1 MLTKFSVKRPY
12 VIAVMVLIIVV
23 LGVVSVLNTD
33 VDFLPNM
40 DLPYV
45 VVATV
50 YAGQPAEIVESDVTA
65 VLEQALGNMSA
76 VQSVTSMSYDN
87 VSVISLQLSSGSDV
101 DAVADEIQ
109 GRLSSAGLPD
119 SPYLQESMVIKANP
133 NMLPSMSISVSRKG
147 ESVPDNMEY
156 FNALADRIRAVDGV
170 QDVTVQGLI
179 DNYIMVSLNDE
190 KTADVLH
197 TQVKEGITG
206 DSALSKFY
214 SSLAK
219 HLSGALNELEQYTLS
234 DLSELSIYLQNL
246 AAFYDELNDFLATDS
261 GIAAMTDPSDV
272 IKATTAKIDEL
283 LALGTYSAANTIIKS
298 IYPETADYAAV
309 HINRLMLSSSA
320 TGDTYGKQVATAA
333 KAANS
338 AVALIADAMV
348 NISPDVFEDIF
359 DYIASDSA
367 SAAAQTPEA
376 IKTLTETRLASFGTD
391 LAEGHPYRNAAEYVR
406 AHTAEFAQAVVD
418 YCANLSSVTPAT
430 ADSVR
435 EGAAT
440 AYANAGKS
448 ALEEQL
454 CAALGYNSLDELFTA
469 LTGENTAEI
478 YKKLTQTLSGV
489 IDSDLIGTLIQ
500 AQNISLPAGS
510 YTENGIT
517 YIVNVDGSIST
528 LQDLIFMPATGINLL
543 SLVTSSWG
551 DAEGILSFLLSLL
564 PPNDNESALEKPIV
578 QEFLLAL
585 INGDVSSFNNGGK
598 WDELGEALNIEDTTL
613 LQQWAVN
620 VYIDKGGEFVALL
633 EDAGFISPDTSDNE
647 GNYLF
652 NADAAEEFAKEARE
666 FTISLSLSDIADIT
680 VIDTSAMVYSKLDG
694 VNSITLSI
702 TKQAGYSGATLS
714 DDLNKLLSDLTQE
727 DGFADL
733 QYSVLYDDGEYTNQL
748 ISTVIQNLLWG
759 ALLAVVVLFIFLKDL
774 RPTLLT
780 TLSMV
785 ISVVATF
792 VIMYF
797 AGITLNLMSMAG
809 LAMGIGM
816 LVDNS
821 VVVIE
826 NIYRLRSRGAPVKEA
841 VITGTTQMSG
851 AILASTITSLIVWLP
866 IVFTQG
872 LTKTV
877 VKDMAVTLC
886 LALAVSLVVA
896 ITLVPSL
903 AQYTVKNY
911 RPKPEKV
918 MGKVKK
924 AYARGLSFTLK
935 HKWISLAVVVVMLGL
950 AVTSFFFMDSR
961 FFPETDT
968 GSLTVTISL
977 DAGAINEGK
986 DGRGETLDY
995 DDVRDSVTGQVTE
1008 YLMAMDETEHVNMTI
1023 SSNVNIA
1030 GYNIQSEGMNIG
1042 ADTITAT
1049 VKLTDGKRD
1058 SAKKLCDRLVDE
1070 LSDSANID
1078 YAQYIKV
1085 ECSTGTVIDTAVA
1098 SDNLTV
1104 NVYGDDLD
1112 ELKAAA
1118 GQLSSSI
1125 AQLDGVSYT
1134 SDNVSGSGISYTLKI
1149 DRKKAMELG
1158 LTVGEIYLQ
1167 ISEYLTDVTLSPAAT
1182 LAVSAGGKE
1191 GTYDVLVY
1199 DYYYSLLTWHKGFAS
1214 SAPDV
1219 PVEIYYKDSYLK
1231 ENNSESYSVLRKY
1244 YLIGEDGAVTSL
1256 TPDKD
1261 GNGANVTD
1269 ENGYLSL
1276 NGGAYKA
1283 DTSEEYFS
1291 DDSARADILDMDI
1304 TYTLNGHIGGTQTGS
1319 VKLSELLTPD
1329 SFNDDGSLKTEEG
1342 MVSIDRRDGRRYS
1355 AVTVCLQSGASSS
1368 AVADDIQALIAAY
1381 NSSHPDSAIEI
1392 EFVAQTAEVEEIY
1405 TTLYIVLG
1413 IAIVLVYLVMAAQFG
1428 SLKTPFIIMFTIP
1441 LAFTGSLLALFI
1453 TGVGISVVAVLGLI
1467 MLMGVVVNNGI
1478 IFVELADK
1486 LVKEGVEKRTA
1497 LITAGATRLRPILI
1511 TTLTTIVGLIITACD
1526 SSATG
1531 RMLQP
1536 MAITSIGGL
1545 LYATVV
1551 TLFFIPVIYD
1561 LFKRKKKGAPSP
1573 EPAPAD
1579 FDPDKLL
1586 AEIEG
1591 KSDNVTIEEL
1601 PAPEEGK
1608 FAKLF
1613 RRMRKKAPENA
1624 ESAESAEFAENA
1636 ETDGNAENAETDGS
1650 AADGESAENA
1660 ETDGAESVQI
1670 SEMPDGTDGE
1680 VHGGG
1685 APKSAENNEGAE
1697 LAETAETG
1705 GEAGGSADGES
1716 SAKKKKRGS
1725 V

>member
-214 SSLAK
+214 YSLAE

-234 DLSELSIYLQNL
+234 DLSELSISLQNL

-261 GIAAMTDPSDV
+261 GIAAMTDRSDV
-272 IKATTAKIDEL
+272 VTAATAKIDEL
-283 LALGTYSAANTIIKS
+283 LALDTYSAANTIIKS

-320 TGDTYGKQVATAA
+320 TGNTYGEQVANAA

-348 NISPDVFEDIF
+348 NISPDVFAPVFKDINENMQGAANTTDIKNSIT
-359 DYIASDSA
+359 DYLRDNELYAEPHPYHSIAVYAQTHAEEFADSIINYCTAQSDDTLSDVDKVLKG
-367 SAAAQTPEA
+367 AAA
-376 IKTLTETRLASFGTD
+376 
-391 LAEGHPYRNAAEYVR
+391 
-406 AHTAEFAQAVVD
+406 
-418 YCANLSSVTPAT
+418 
-430 ADSVR
+430 
-435 EGAAT
+435 

-469 LTGENTAEI
+469 LTGDDTAEI

-935 HKWISLAVVVVMLGL
+935 HKCISLVVVVVMLGL

-977 DAGAINEGK
+977 DAGAINGGK

-1008 YLMAMDETEHVNMTI
+1008 YLMAMEETEHVNMTI

-1134 SDNVSGSGISYTLKI
+1134 SDNVSGSGISYTLEI
-1149 DRKKAMELG
+1149 DREKAMELG

-1182 LAVSAGGKE
+1182 LTVSTGGNE

-1231 ENNSESYSVLRKY
+1231 ENNSGSYSVLRKY

-1261 GNGANVTD
+1261 GSGANVTD

-1319 VKLSELLTPD
+1319 VKLSELLTAD

-1561 LFKRKKKGAPSP
+1561 LFKRKKKGEPSP

-1613 RRMRKKAPENA
+1613 RRLRKKAPENA
-1624 ESAESAEFAENA
+1624 ETDESA
-1636 ETDGNAENAETDGS
+1636 ETDGNADSVETDGI

-1670 SEMPDGTDGE
+1670 SEMPEGKDGE
-1680 VHGGG
+1680 
-1685 APKSAENNEGAE
+1685 SQ
-1697 LAETAETG
+1697 
-1705 GEAGGSADGES
+1705 DGES
-1716 SAKKKKRGS
+1716 SAKKKKRGRKR
-1725 V
+1725 

>member
-214 SSLAK
+214 YSLAE

-234 DLSELSIYLQNL
+234 DLSELSISLQNL
-246 AAFYDELNDFLATDS
+246 AAFYDELNGFLATDS
-261 GIAAMTDPSDV
+261 GIAAMTDRSDV
-272 IKATTAKIDEL
+272 VTAATAKIDEL
-283 LALGTYSAANTIIKS
+283 LALDTYSAANTIIKS

-320 TGDTYGKQVATAA
+320 TGNTYGEQVANAA

-359 DYIASDSA
+359 DYIANDSA
-367 SAAAQTPEA
+367 PAAAQTPEA

-435 EGAAT
+435 EGAAA

-564 PPNDNESALEKPIV
+564 PSEDNESALEKPIV

-935 HKWISLAVVVVMLGL
+935 HKWISLVVVVVMLGL

-977 DAGAINEGK
+977 DAGAINGGK

-1085 ECSTGTVIDTAVA
+1085 KCSTGTVIDTAVA

-1134 SDNVSGSGISYTLKI
+1134 SDNVSGSGISYTLEI
-1149 DRKKAMELG
+1149 DREKAMELG

-1182 LAVSAGGKE
+1182 LTVSTGGNE

-1231 ENNSESYSVLRKY
+1231 ENNSGSYSVLREY

-1261 GNGANVTD
+1261 GSGANVTD

-1276 NGGAYKA
+1276 RAENGGAYKA

-1608 FAKLF
+1608 LAKLF
-1613 RRMRKKAPENA
+1613 RRMRKKAPGNA
-1624 ESAESAEFAENA
+1624 ESAENAEFAENA
-1636 ETDGNAENAETDGS
+1636 ETDENADSMETDES
-1650 AADGESAENA
+1650 AADGERTENA

-1680 VHGGG
+1680 AQGG
-1685 APKSAENNEGAE
+1685 
-1697 LAETAETG
+1697 
-1705 GEAGGSADGES
+1705 DD
-1716 SAKKKKRGS
+1716 KKE
-1725 V
+1725 

>member
-179 DNYIMVSLNDE
+179 NNYIMVSLNDE

-214 SSLAK
+214 SSLAE

-272 IKATTAKIDEL
+272 IKATTSKIDEL

-320 TGDTYGKQVATAA
+320 TGDTYGKQVANAA
-333 KAANS
+333 AAANS

-359 DYIASDSA
+359 DYIANDSA
-367 SAAAQTPEA
+367 PMAAQTPEA

-418 YCANLSSVTPAT
+418 YCANLSSLTPAT

-440 AYANAGKS
+440 ALANADKS

-469 LTGENTAEI
+469 LTGDDTAEI

-935 HKWISLAVVVVMLGL
+935 HKWISLVVVVVMLGL

-1134 SDNVSGSGISYTLKI
+1134 SDNVSGSGISYTLEI
-1149 DRKKAMELG
+1149 DREKAMELG
-1158 LTVGEIYLQ
+1158 LTAGEIYLQ

-1182 LAVSAGGKE
+1182 LTVSEGGNE

-1231 ENNSESYSVLRKY
+1231 EGTSYSVLRKY

-1261 GNGANVTD
+1261 GSGANVTD
-1269 ENGYLSL
+1269 ENGFLSL

-1319 VKLSELLTPD
+1319 VKLSELLTPA

-1613 RRMRKKAPENA
+1613 RRMRKKAPGNA
-1624 ESAESAEFAENA
+1624 ESAESAEFAESA
-1636 ETDGNAENAETDGS
+1636 ETDENADSMETDES
-1650 AADGESAENA
+1650 AADGEHTENA

-1685 APKSAENNEGAE
+1685 APESAENNEGAE
-1697 LAETAETG
+1697 LAVTAETD
-1705 GEAGGSADGES
+1705 GEAGVSADGEN
-1716 SAKKKKRGS
+1716 SAKKKKRGRKR
-1725 V
+1725 

>member
-261 GIAAMTDPSDV
+261 GIAAMTGRSEV
-272 IKATTAKIDEL
+272 ITAATDKIDEL

-320 TGDTYGKQVATAA
+320 TGDTYGKQVANAA
-333 KAANS
+333 AAANS

-348 NISPDVFEDIF
+348 NISPDVFAPVFKNINENMQGAANTTDIKNSIT
-359 DYIASDSA
+359 DYLRDNELYAEPHPYHSIAVYAQTHAEEFADSIINYCTAQSDDTLSDVDKVLKG
-367 SAAAQTPEA
+367 AAAA
-376 IKTLTETRLASFGTD
+376 LKNASM
-391 LAEGHPYRNAAEYVR
+391 
-406 AHTAEFAQAVVD
+406 
-418 YCANLSSVTPAT
+418 
-430 ADSVR
+430 
-435 EGAAT
+435 
-440 AYANAGKS
+440 S

-1134 SDNVSGSGISYTLKI
+1134 SDNVSGSGISYTLEI

-1182 LAVSAGGKE
+1182 LAVSAGGNE

-1231 ENNSESYSVLRKY
+1231 EGTSYSVLRKY

-1319 VKLSELLTPD
+1319 VKLSDLLTPD

-1561 LFKRKKKGAPSP
+1561 LFKRKKKGEPSP
-1573 EPAPAD
+1573 EPVPAD

-1624 ESAESAEFAENA
+1624 ENAEFAENA
-1636 ETDGNAENAETDGS
+1636 ETDGNADNVETDGS
-1650 AADGESAENA
+1650 ATGGESAENA

-1670 SEMPDGTDGE
+1670 SEMSDGKDGK
-1680 VHGGG
+1680 
-1685 APKSAENNEGAE
+1685 AQ
-1697 LAETAETG
+1697 
-1705 GEAGGSADGES
+1705 DGDD
-1716 SAKKKKRGS
+1716 KKE
-1725 V
+1725 

>member
-109 GRLSSAGLPD
+109 GRLSTAGLPD

-261 GIAAMTDPSDV
+261 GIAAMTGRSEV
-272 IKATTAKIDEL
+272 ITATTAKIDEL

-320 TGDTYGKQVATAA
+320 TGDTYGEQVANAA

-367 SAAAQTPEA
+367 PTAAQTPEA
-376 IKTLTETRLASFGTD
+376 IRNLVATRLASFGTD

-406 AHTAEFAQAVVD
+406 AHTAEFAQAIVD

-435 EGAAT
+435 EGAAA

-469 LTGENTAEI
+469 LTDKNTAEI

-1134 SDNVSGSGISYTLKI
+1134 SDNVSGSGISYTLEI

-1167 ISEYLTDVTLSPAAT
+1167 ISEYLTDVTLSPAAMLT
-1182 LAVSAGGKE
+1182 VTDNGNE
-1191 GTYDVLVY
+1191 GTYDVLIY

-1231 ENNSESYSVLRKY
+1231 EGTSYSVLRKY

-1269 ENGYLSL
+1269 ENGFLSL

-1561 LFKRKKKGAPSP
+1561 LFKRKKKGEPSP

-1624 ESAESAEFAENA
+1624 EMENAEFAENA
-1636 ETDGNAENAETDGS
+1636 ETDGNADNVETDGS
-1650 AADGESAENA
+1650 AADGERTENA

-1670 SEMPDGTDGE
+1670 SEMSDGKDGE
-1680 VHGGG
+1680 AQGGG
-1685 APKSAENNEGAE
+1685 APESAENNEGAE
-1697 LAETAETG
+1697 LAVTAETD

-1716 SAKKKKRGS
+1716 SSKKKKRGRKR
-1725 V
+1725 

>member
-234 DLSELSIYLQNL
+234 DLSELSISLQNL

-261 GIAAMTDPSDV
+261 GIAAMTDRSDV
-272 IKATTAKIDEL
+272 ITAATAKIDEL

-320 TGDTYGKQVATAA
+320 TGDTYGEQVANAA

-359 DYIASDSA
+359 DYIANDSA
-367 SAAAQTPEA
+367 PMAAQTPEA

-435 EGAAT
+435 EGAA
-440 AYANAGKS
+440 AALKNASMS

-454 CAALGYNSLDELFTA
+454 CATLGYGSLDELFTA
-469 LTGENTAEI
+469 LTGKNTAEI

-510 YTENGIT
+510 YTANGIT

-935 HKWISLAVVVVMLGL
+935 HKWISLVVVVVMLGL

-1112 ELKAAA
+1112 ALKAAA

-1134 SDNVSGSGISYTLKI
+1134 SDNVSGSGISYTLEI
-1149 DRKKAMELG
+1149 DREKAMELG

-1182 LAVSAGGKE
+1182 LTVSAGGKE
-1191 GTYDVLVY
+1191 GTYDVLIY

-1231 ENNSESYSVLRKY
+1231 EGTSYSVLRKY

-1269 ENGYLSL
+1269 ENGFLSL

-1319 VKLSELLTPD
+1319 VKLSDLLTPD

-1561 LFKRKKKGAPSP
+1561 LFKRKKKGEPSP

-1624 ESAESAEFAENA
+1624 ENAEFAENA
-1636 ETDGNAENAETDGS
+1636 ETDGNADNVETDGS

-1670 SEMPDGTDGE
+1670 SEIPDGKDGE
-1680 VHGGG
+1680 AQGG
-1685 APKSAENNEGAE
+1685 
-1697 LAETAETG
+1697 
-1705 GEAGGSADGES
+1705 DD
-1716 SAKKKKRGS
+1716 KKE
-1725 V
+1725 

>member
-109 GRLSSAGLPD
+109 GRLSSAGLPN

-214 SSLAK
+214 SSLAE

-261 GIAAMTDPSDV
+261 GIAATTVRSDV
-272 IKATTAKIDEL
+272 ITATTAKIDEL

-298 IYPETADYAAV
+298 LYPETADYAAV

-320 TGDTYGKQVATAA
+320 TGDTYGEQVANAA

-391 LAEGHPYRNAAEYVR
+391 LAEGHPYRNAAEYAR
-406 AHTAEFAQAVVD
+406 AHTAEFAQAIVD
-418 YCANLSSVTPAT
+418 YCANLSSVTPVT

-564 PPNDNESALEKPIV
+564 PSGDNESALEKPIV

-633 EDAGFISPDTSDNE
+633 EDAGFISPDTSDNK

-652 NADAAEEFAKEARE
+652 NAEAAEEFAKEARE

-924 AYARGLSFTLK
+924 AYTRGLSFTLK
-935 HKWISLAVVVVMLGL
+935 HKWISLVVVVVMLGL

-977 DAGAINEGK
+977 DAGAINGGK

-1134 SDNVSGSGISYTLKI
+1134 SDNVSGSGISYTLEI

-1182 LAVSAGGKE
+1182 LTVSEGGNE

-1231 ENNSESYSVLRKY
+1231 EGTSYSVLRKY

-1261 GNGANVTD
+1261 GSGANVTD
-1269 ENGYLSL
+1269 ENGFLSL

-1319 VKLSELLTPD
+1319 VKLSELLTPA

-1381 NSSHPDSAIEI
+1381 NSSHSDSAIEI
-1392 EFVAQTAEVEEIY
+1392 EFVEQTAEVEEIY

-1613 RRMRKKAPENA
+1613 RRMRKKAPEKA
-1624 ESAESAEFAENA
+1624 ESAESAENAEFAENA
-1636 ETDGNAENAETDGS
+1636 ETDGNADNVETDGS
-1650 AADGESAENA
+1650 AADGERTENA

-1670 SEMPDGTDGE
+1670 SEMSDGKDGE
-1680 VHGGG
+1680 
-1685 APKSAENNEGAE
+1685 AQ
-1697 LAETAETG
+1697 
-1705 GEAGGSADGES
+1705 DGDD
-1716 SAKKKKRGS
+1716 KKE
-1725 V
+1725 

>member
-12 VIAVMVLIIVV
+12 VIAVMVLIVVV

-320 TGDTYGKQVATAA
+320 TGNTYGKQVANAA

-367 SAAAQTPEA
+367 PMAAQTPEA

-406 AHTAEFAQAVVD
+406 AHTAEFAQAIVD
-418 YCANLSSVTPAT
+418 YCANLTSVTPAT

-435 EGAAT
+435 EGAAA

-469 LTGENTAEI
+469 LTGDDTAEI

-935 HKWISLAVVVVMLGL
+935 HKWISLVVVVVMLGL

-977 DAGAINEGK
+977 DAGAINGGK

-1134 SDNVSGSGISYTLKI
+1134 SDNVSGSGSSYTLEI

-1182 LAVSAGGKE
+1182 LTVSTGGNE

-1231 ENNSESYSVLRKY
+1231 EGTSYSVLREY

-1261 GNGANVTD
+1261 GSGANVTD

-1319 VKLSELLTPD
+1319 VKLSELLTPA

-1601 PAPEEGK
+1601 PTPEEGK
-1608 FAKLF
+1608 FVKLF
-1613 RRMRKKAPENA
+1613 RRMRKKTPENE

-1636 ETDGNAENAETDGS
+1636 ETDENADSMETDES
-1650 AADGESAENA
+1650 AADGEHTEN
-1660 ETDGAESVQI
+1660 AESVQI
-1670 SEMPDGTDGE
+1670 SEMSDGKDGE
-1680 VHGGG
+1680 AQGG
-1685 APKSAENNEGAE
+1685 
-1697 LAETAETG
+1697 
-1705 GEAGGSADGES
+1705 DD
-1716 SAKKKKRGS
+1716 KKE
-1725 V
+1725 

>member
-197 TQVKEGITG
+197 TQVREGITG

-214 SSLAK
+214 SSLAE

-234 DLSELSIYLQNL
+234 DLSELSISLQNL
-246 AAFYDELNDFLATDS
+246 AAFYDELNGFLATDS
-261 GIAAMTDPSDV
+261 GIAAMTDRSDV
-272 IKATTAKIDEL
+272 ITAATAKIDEL
-283 LALGTYSAANTIIKS
+283 LALDTYSAANTIIKS
-298 IYPETADYAAV
+298 LYPETADYAAV

-320 TGDTYGKQVATAA
+320 TGDTYGKQVANAA

-359 DYIASDSA
+359 DYIATDSTV
-367 SAAAQTPEA
+367 AAAQTPEA

-435 EGAAT
+435 EGAAA

-469 LTGENTAEI
+469 LTGDDTAEI

-564 PPNDNESALEKPIV
+564 PSGDNESALEKPIV

-935 HKWISLAVVVVMLGL
+935 HKWISLVVVVVMLGL

-1008 YLMAMDETEHVNMTI
+1008 YLMAMEETEHVNMTI

-1134 SDNVSGSGISYTLKI
+1134 SDNVSGSGISYTLEI
-1149 DRKKAMELG
+1149 DREKAMELG

-1182 LAVSAGGKE
+1182 LTVSENGNE

-1231 ENNSESYSVLRKY
+1231 ENNSGSYSVLREY

-1319 VKLSELLTPD
+1319 VKLSELLTPG

-1561 LFKRKKKGAPSP
+1561 LFKRKKKGEPSP

-1608 FAKLF
+1608 LAKLF
-1613 RRMRKKAPENA
+1613 RRMRKKTPEN
-1624 ESAESAEFAENA
+1624 AESAEFAENA
-1636 ETDGNAENAETDGS
+1636 ETDGNADSVETDGI

-1670 SEMPDGTDGE
+1670 SEMSDGKDGE
-1680 VHGGG
+1680 SQGGG
-1685 APKSAENNEGAE
+1685 APESAENNEGAE
-1697 LAETAETG
+1697 LAETAETD

-1716 SAKKKKRGS
+1716 SAKKKKRGRKR
-1725 V
+1725 

>member
-214 SSLAK
+214 SSLAE

-234 DLSELSIYLQNL
+234 DLSELSISLQNL
-246 AAFYDELNDFLATDS
+246 AAFYDELNGWLAGNTSIDDLES
-261 GIAAMTDPSDV
+261 FITLYESELTKIDVSDTGRERKAAV
-272 IKATTAKIDEL
+272 NATTAAVDKL
-283 LALGTYSAANTIIKS
+283 LANNTYSDANTIIKS

-320 TGDTYGKQVATAA
+320 TGDTYGEQVANAA

-348 NISPDVFEDIF
+348 NISPDVFAPVFKDINENMQGAANTT
-359 DYIASDSA
+359 DIKNSIAKYLRDNKLYAEPHPYHSIA
-367 SAAAQTPEA
+367 VYAQTH
-376 IKTLTETRLASFGTD
+376 
-391 LAEGHPYRNAAEYVR
+391 AE
-406 AHTAEFAQAVVD
+406 EFADSIINYCTAQSDDTLSDVD
-418 YCANLSSVTPAT
+418 KVLK
-430 ADSVR
+430 
-435 EGAAT
+435 GAAT
-440 AYANAGKS
+440 ALANADKS

-598 WDELGEALNIEDTTL
+598 WEELGEALNIEDTTL

-986 DGRGETLDY
+986 DVRGETLDY

-1008 YLMAMDETEHVNMTI
+1008 YLMAMEETEHVNMTI

-1134 SDNVSGSGISYTLKI
+1134 SDNVSGSGISYTLEI

-1182 LAVSAGGKE
+1182 LTVSDNGNE

-1231 ENNSESYSVLRKY
+1231 EGTSYSVLRKY

-1269 ENGYLSL
+1269 ENGFLSL

-1319 VKLSELLTPD
+1319 VKLSKLLTAD

-1561 LFKRKKKGAPSP
+1561 LFKRKKKGEPSP

-1624 ESAESAEFAENA
+1624 ETENAEFAENA
-1636 ETDGNAENAETDGS
+1636 ETDGNAENAETDES
-1650 AADGESAENA
+1650 AADGEH
-1660 ETDGAESVQI
+1660 TDNAESVQI
-1670 SEMPDGTDGE
+1670 SEMSDGKDGE
-1680 VHGGG
+1680 AQGG
-1685 APKSAENNEGAE
+1685 
-1697 LAETAETG
+1697 
-1705 GEAGGSADGES
+1705 DD
-1716 SAKKKKRGS
+1716 KKE
-1725 V
+1725 

>member
-206 DSALSKFY
+206 DSALSNFY

-234 DLSELSIYLQNL
+234 DLSELSISLQNL

-261 GIAAMTDPSDV
+261 SIAAMDRSKV
-272 IKATTAKIDEL
+272 ITAATAKIDEL
-283 LALGTYSAANTIIKS
+283 LALDTYSAANTIIKS

-320 TGDTYGKQVATAA
+320 TGDTYGEQVANAA

-359 DYIASDSA
+359 DYIANDSA
-367 SAAAQTPEA
+367 PMAAQTPEA
-376 IKTLTETRLASFGTD
+376 IRNLVATRLASFGTD

-406 AHTAEFAQAVVD
+406 AHTAEFAQAIVD

-435 EGAAT
+435 EGAAS

-598 WDELGEALNIEDTTL
+598 WGELGEALNIEDTTL

-935 HKWISLAVVVVMLGL
+935 HKWISLVVVVVMLGL

-977 DAGAINEGK
+977 DAGAINGGK

-1134 SDNVSGSGISYTLKI
+1134 SDNVSGSGISYTLEI
-1149 DRKKAMELG
+1149 DREKAMELG

-1182 LAVSAGGKE
+1182 LTVSAGGNE

-1231 ENNSESYSVLRKY
+1231 EGTSYSVLRKY
-1244 YLIGEDGAVTSL
+1244 YLIWEDGAVTSL
-1256 TPDKD
+1256 TPDND

-1613 RRMRKKAPENA
+1613 RRMRKKAPGN
-1624 ESAESAEFAENA
+1624 AESAEFAESA
-1636 ETDGNAENAETDGS
+1636 ETDENADSMETDES
-1650 AADGESAENA
+1650 AAGGESAENA
-1660 ETDGAESVQI
+1660 EADGAESVKI
-1670 SEMPDGTDGE
+1670 SEMSDGKDGE
-1680 VHGGG
+1680 AQGGG
-1685 APKSAENNEGAE
+1685 
-1697 LAETAETG
+1697 
-1705 GEAGGSADGES
+1705 D
-1716 SAKKKKRGS
+1716 KKE
-1725 V
+1725 

>member
-272 IKATTAKIDEL
+272 ITATTAKIDEL

-320 TGDTYGKQVATAA
+320 TGDTYGEQVAAA
-333 KAANS
+333 AAAANS

-348 NISPDVFEDIF
+348 NISPDVFAPVFKNINENMQGAANTTDIKNSIT
-359 DYIASDSA
+359 DYLRDNELYAEPHPYHSIAVYAQTHAEEFADSIINYC
-367 SAAAQTPEA
+367 AAQSDD
-376 IKTLTETRLASFGTD
+376 TLSD
-391 LAEGHPYRNAAEYVR
+391 
-406 AHTAEFAQAVVD
+406 VD
-418 YCANLSSVTPAT
+418 KVLN
-430 ADSVR
+430 
-435 EGAAT
+435 GAAT
-440 AYANAGKS
+440 ALANADKS

-454 CAALGYNSLDELFTA
+454 CAALGYESLDELFTA
-469 LTGENTAEI
+469 LKDENNTAEI
-478 YKKLTQTLSGV
+478 YKKLTQTLSSV

-935 HKWISLAVVVVMLGL
+935 HKWISLVVVVVMLGL

-977 DAGAINEGK
+977 DAGAINGGK

-1008 YLMAMDETEHVNMTI
+1008 YLMAMEETEHVNMTI

-1134 SDNVSGSGISYTLKI
+1134 SDNVSGSGISYTLEI
-1149 DRKKAMELG
+1149 DREKAMELG

-1182 LAVSAGGKE
+1182 LTVSAGGNE
-1191 GTYDVLVY
+1191 GAYDVLVY

-1231 ENNSESYSVLRKY
+1231 EGTSYSVLRKY

-1269 ENGYLSL
+1269 ENGFLSL

-1319 VKLSELLTPD
+1319 VKLSELLTAD

-1561 LFKRKKKGAPSP
+1561 LFKRKKKGEPSP

-1624 ESAESAEFAENA
+1624 EMENAEFAENA
-1636 ETDGNAENAETDGS
+1636 EADGRADNVETDES
-1650 AADGESAENA
+1650 AADGESAEIA
-1660 ETDGAESVQI
+1660 EADGAESVQI
-1670 SEMPDGTDGE
+1670 SEIPDG
-1680 VHGGG
+1680 
-1685 APKSAENNEGAE
+1685 K
-1697 LAETAETG
+1697 
-1705 GEAGGSADGES
+1705 DGES
-1716 SAKKKKRGS
+1716 QGGDDKKE
-1725 V
+1725 

>member
-234 DLSELSIYLQNL
+234 DLSELSISLQNL

-261 GIAAMTDPSDV
+261 GIAAMTVRSEV
-272 IKATTAKIDEL
+272 ITAATAKIDEL

-320 TGDTYGKQVATAA
+320 TGDTYGKQVANAA
-333 KAANS
+333 AAANS

-359 DYIASDSA
+359 DYIANDSA
-367 SAAAQTPEA
+367 PTAAQTPEA

-406 AHTAEFAQAVVD
+406 GHTAEFAQAVVD

-435 EGAAT
+435 EGAA
-440 AYANAGKS
+440 AALKNASMS

-454 CAALGYNSLDELFTA
+454 CATLGYGSLDELFTA
-469 LTGENTAEI
+469 LTGKNTAEI

-935 HKWISLAVVVVMLGL
+935 HKWISLVVVVVMLGL

-977 DAGAINEGK
+977 DAGAINGGK

-1008 YLMAMDETEHVNMTI
+1008 YLMAMEETEHVNMTI

-1134 SDNVSGSGISYTLKI
+1134 SDNVSGSGISYTLEI
-1149 DRKKAMELG
+1149 DREKAMELG

-1182 LAVSAGGKE
+1182 LTVSEGGNE

-1231 ENNSESYSVLRKY
+1231 EGTSYSVLRKY

-1261 GNGANVTD
+1261 GSGANVTD

-1319 VKLSELLTPD
+1319 VKLSELLTPA

-1613 RRMRKKAPENA
+1613 RRMRKKAPEKA
-1624 ESAESAEFAENA
+1624 ESAESAENAEFAENA
-1636 ETDGNAENAETDGS
+1636 ETDGNADNVETDGS
-1650 AADGESAENA
+1650 AADGERTENA

-1670 SEMPDGTDGE
+1670 SEMSDGKDGE
-1680 VHGGG
+1680 
-1685 APKSAENNEGAE
+1685 AQ
-1697 LAETAETG
+1697 
-1705 GEAGGSADGES
+1705 DGDD
-1716 SAKKKKRGS
+1716 KKE
-1725 V
+1725 

>member
-50 YAGQPAEIVESDVTA
+50 YAGQPAEIVEKDVTA
-65 VLEQALGNMSA
+65 PLEQALGNMSA
-76 VQSVTSMSYDN
+76 VRTVTSMSYDN
-87 VSVISLQLSSGSDV
+87 VSVISLQLNSDSDV

-109 GRLSSAGLPD
+109 GRTASAGLPD

-147 ESVPDNMEY
+147 ESVPDNMQY

-170 QDVTVQGLI
+170 QDVTVQGII
-179 DNYIMVSLNDE
+179 DNYLMISLNDE

-197 TQVKEGITG
+197 KQVKDKVISESAEY
-206 DSALSKFY
+206 SALSKFY
-214 SSLAK
+214 ASLSK
-219 HLSGALNELEQYTLS
+219 NLSGALKELEQYSLS
-234 DLSELSIYLQNL
+234 DISELSSLLQNV
-246 AAFYDELNDFLATDS
+246 AAFYDELNDWLATDGS
-261 GIAAMTDPSDV
+261 VAAKTNREDV
-272 IKATTAKIDEL
+272 VSAAAIKIDEL
-283 LALGTYSAANTIIKS
+283 LLLDEYSAANTIIKS
-298 IYPETADYAAV
+298 LYPETADYAAV
-309 HINRLMLSSSA
+309 HINRLLLSSSGTSSGA
-320 TGDTYGKQVATAA
+320 DGNYGQKVAAA
-333 KAANS
+333 AAAADG
-338 AVALIADAMV
+338 AVELIAEAMV
-348 NISPDVFEDIF
+348 NISPAVFEGAF
-359 DYIASDSA
+359 EYLSEQSGADSV
-367 SAAAQTPEA
+367 QTIESNAEA
-376 IKTLTETRLASFGTD
+376 YLRTSFGKGADGEELWT
-391 LAEGHPYRNAAEYVR
+391 EKHPYAKIAEYVR
-406 AHTAEFAQAVVD
+406 AHTAEFA
-418 YCANLSSVTPAT
+418 
-430 ADSVR
+430 
-435 EGAAT
+435 
-440 AYANAGKS
+440 S
-448 ALEEQL
+448 ALTQYAGGLGRTAAFEQITVQNVADGAKIAL
-454 CAALGYNSLDELFTA
+454 ENISASSLEKSICSALGYDDFEKLFGA
-469 LTGENTAEI
+469 LSGKDTAEV
-478 YKKLTQTLSGV
+478 YKKLTAALSSV
-489 IDSDLIGTLIQ
+489 IDSDLIATLLQ

-528 LQDLIFMPATGINLL
+528 MDDLIFMPATGINLL
-543 SLVTSSWG
+543 SLLTSSWG
-551 DAEGILSFLLSLL
+551 ESDGVLSFIASLL
-564 PPNDNESALEKPIV
+564 PSADGGESAIEKPVV

-585 INGDVSSFNNGGK
+585 INGNISAFDK
-598 WDELGEALNIEDTTL
+598 WEELGAALDMEDTTL
-613 LQQWAVN
+613 LQQVAAN
-620 VYIDKGGEFVALL
+620 VYIDKNGAFVALL
-633 EDAGFISPDTSDNE
+633 KDAGFITYDSNTQEYAFDKQ
-647 GNYLF
+647 
-652 NADAAEEFAKEARE
+652 AAEEFSDQLSEV
-666 FTISLSLSDIADIT
+666 TISLSLTDIADIT
-680 VIDTSAMVYSKLDG
+680 VIDTSAIVYSKLDG
-694 VNSITLSI
+694 VNSITLSV

-714 DDLNKLLSDLTQE
+714 DDLNELLSSLTQE

-748 ISTVIQNLLWG
+748 ISTVIENLLWG

-797 AGITLNLMSMAG
+797 AGISLNLMSMAG

-866 IVFTQG
+866 IIFTQG

-877 VKDMAVTLC
+877 VKDMAITLC

-911 RPKPEKV
+911 RPKPDKA

-924 AYARGLSFTLK
+924 AYARALSFNLK
-935 HKWISLAVVVVMLGL
+935 HKWISLVAVVIMLGL
-950 AVTSFFFMDSR
+950 AVTSFFFMDTR

-977 DAGAINEGK
+977 DAGAINADK
-986 DGRGETLDY
+986 DAPEY
-995 DDVRDSVTGQVTE
+995 DGVRDSVTSQVTQ
-1008 YLMAMDETEHVNMTI
+1008 YLMDMQEVEHVNMTI

-1030 GYNIQSEGMNIG
+1030 GYDIQAEGMNVG
-1042 ADTITAT
+1042 ADTVSAT
-1049 VKLTDGKRD
+1049 VRLTDGKRD
-1058 SAKKLCDRLVDE
+1058 SAKKLCDRLVEE
-1070 LSDSANID
+1070 LSDPANID
-1078 YAQYIKV
+1078 YAEYIKV

-1104 NVYGDDLD
+1104 NVYGDSLD
-1112 ELKAAA
+1112 ELKQATAT
-1118 GQLSSSI
+1118 LSSSI

-1134 SDNVSGSGISYTLKI
+1134 SDNASGSGISYTLKI
-1149 DRKKAMELG
+1149 DRDKAMKYG
-1158 LTVGEIYLQ
+1158 LTAGEVYQQ
-1167 ISEYLTDVTLSPAAT
+1167 IAKYLTDVTLSPAAT
-1182 LAVSAGGKE
+1182 LTVTEDGAENA
-1191 GTYDVLVY
+1191 YDVLIY
-1199 DYYYSLLTWHKGFAS
+1199 DYYYALRTWHKGFAG
-1214 SAPDV
+1214 DK
-1219 PVEIYYKDSYLK
+1219 PVNIYYKDDYVK
-1231 ENNSESYSVLRKY
+1231 EGGSYSVLRKY
-1244 YLIGEDGAVTSL
+1244 YLIAEDGTVTEL
-1256 TPDKD
+1256 TADKD
-1261 GNGANVTD
+1261 ANGANVYD
-1269 ENGYLSL
+1269 ENGLLSL

-1283 DTSEEYFS
+1283 DTGEEYFS
-1291 DDSARADILDMDI
+1291 DDSARGDISDMEI
-1304 TYTLNGHIGGTQTGS
+1304 TYTLNGHIGGTQSGS
-1319 VKLSELLTPD
+1319 VKLSQLLTED
-1329 SFNDDGSLKTEEG
+1329 SFNEDGSLKTEEG

-1355 AVTVCLQSGASSS
+1355 AITVCLKSGASSS
-1368 AVADDIQALIAAY
+1368 AVGDDIKALISAY
-1381 NSSHPDSAIEI
+1381 TSARPDSSVTV
-1392 EFVAQTAEVEEIY
+1392 EFVEQTAEVEEIY
-1405 TTLYIVLG
+1405 GTLYIVLG
-1413 IAIVLVYLVMAAQFG
+1413 VAIVLVYLVMAAQFG

-1486 LVKEGVEKRTA
+1486 LTKEGVEKRTA

-1511 TTLTTIVGLIITACD
+1511 TTLTTIVGLVITACD
-1526 SSATG
+1526 GSATG
-1531 RMLQP
+1531 KMLQP

-1561 LFKRKKKGAPSP
+1561 LFKRKKKDAPSP
-1573 EPAPAD
+1573 EPAPEG

-1586 AEIEG
+1586 AEIEE
-1591 KSDNVTIEEL
+1591 KSDNVTIEQL
-1601 PAPEEGK
+1601 PEPKESK
-1608 FAKLF
+1608 WSKLF
-1613 RRMRKKAPENA
+1613 KKLRKKAPETA
-1624 ESAESAEFAENA
+1624 ESA
-1636 ETDGNAENAETDGS
+1636 
-1650 AADGESAENA
+1650 ADN
-1660 ETDGAESVQI
+1660 DGAESTSDEQG
-1670 SEMPDGTDGE
+1670 SAES
-1680 VHGGG
+1680 GGSTPEESPAEQEQG
-1685 APKSAENNEGAE
+1685 APESLN
-1697 LAETAETG
+1697 G
-1705 GEAGGSADGES
+1705 GESAPSADTGEK
-1716 SAKKKKRGS
+1716 AEDAEDTDEENIKPNKEDK
-1725 V
+1725 

>member
-50 YAGQPAEIVESDVTA
+50 YAGQPAEIVEKDVTA
-65 VLEQALGNMSA
+65 PLEQALGNMSA
-76 VQSVTSMSYDN
+76 VRTVTSMSYDN
-87 VSVISLQLSSGSDV
+87 VSVISLQLNSDSDV

-109 GRLSSAGLPD
+109 GRTASAGLPD

-147 ESVPDNMEY
+147 ESVPDNMQY

-170 QDVTVQGLI
+170 QDVTVQGII
-179 DNYIMVSLNDE
+179 DNYLMISLNDE

-197 TQVKEGITG
+197 KQVKDKVISESAEY
-206 DSALSKFY
+206 SALSKFY
-214 SSLAK
+214 ASLSK
-219 HLSGALNELEQYTLS
+219 NLSGALKELEQYSLS
-234 DLSELSIYLQNL
+234 DISELSSLLQNV
-246 AAFYDELNDFLATDS
+246 AAFYDELNDWLATDGS
-261 GIAAMTDPSDV
+261 VAAMTNREDV
-272 IKATTAKIDEL
+272 VSAAADKIDEL
-283 LALGTYSAANTIIKS
+283 LLLDEYSAANTIIKS
-298 IYPETADYAAV
+298 LYPETADYAAV
-309 HINRLMLSSSA
+309 HINRLLLSSSGTSSGA
-320 TGDTYGKQVATAA
+320 DGNYGQKVAAA
-333 KAANS
+333 AAAADG
-338 AVALIADAMV
+338 AVELIAEAMV
-348 NISPDVFEDIF
+348 NISPAVFEGAF
-359 DYIASDSA
+359 EYLSEQSGADSV
-367 SAAAQTPEA
+367 QTIESNA
-376 IKTLTETRLASFGTD
+376 EEYLRTSFGKGADGEELWT
-391 LAEGHPYRNAAEYVR
+391 EKHPYAKIAEYVR
-406 AHTAEFAQAVVD
+406 AHTAEFA
-418 YCANLSSVTPAT
+418 
-430 ADSVR
+430 
-435 EGAAT
+435 
-440 AYANAGKS
+440 S
-448 ALEEQL
+448 ALTQYAGGLGRTAAFEQITVQNVADGAKIAL
-454 CAALGYNSLDELFTA
+454 ENISASSLEKSICSALGYDNFEKLFGA
-469 LTGENTAEI
+469 LSGNDTAEV
-478 YKKLTQTLSGV
+478 YKKLTAALSSV
-489 IDSDLIGTLIQ
+489 IDSDLIATLLQ

-528 LQDLIFMPATGINLL
+528 MDDLIFMPATGINLL
-543 SLVTSSWG
+543 SLLTSSWG
-551 DAEGILSFLLSLL
+551 ESDGVLSFIASLL
-564 PPNDNESALEKPIV
+564 PSADGGESALEKPVV

-585 INGDVSSFNNGGK
+585 INGNISAFDK
-598 WDELGEALNIEDTTL
+598 WTELGAALDMEDTTL
-613 LQQWAVN
+613 LQQVAAN
-620 VYIDKGGEFVALL
+620 VYIDKNGAFVALL
-633 EDAGFISPDTSDNE
+633 KDAGFITYDTNTQEYAFDTQ
-647 GNYLF
+647 
-652 NADAAEEFAKEARE
+652 AAEEFSKQLSEV
-666 FTISLSLSDIADIT
+666 TISLSLTDIADIT

-694 VNSITLSI
+694 VNSITLSV

-714 DDLNKLLSDLTQE
+714 DDLNELLSSLTQE

-748 ISTVIQNLLWG
+748 ISTVIENLLWG

-797 AGITLNLMSMAG
+797 AGISLNLMSMAG

-866 IVFTQG
+866 IIFTQG

-877 VKDMAVTLC
+877 VKDMAITLC

-911 RPKPEKV
+911 RPKPDKA

-924 AYARGLSFTLK
+924 AYARALSFNLK
-935 HKWISLAVVVVMLGL
+935 HKWISLVAVVIMLGL
-950 AVTSFFFMDSR
+950 AVTSFFFMDTR

-977 DAGAINEGK
+977 DAGAINADK
-986 DGRGETLDY
+986 DAPEY
-995 DDVRDSVTGQVTE
+995 DGVRDSVTSQVTQ
-1008 YLMAMDETEHVNMTI
+1008 YLMDMQEVEHVNMTI

-1030 GYNIQSEGMNIG
+1030 GYDIQAEGMNVG
-1042 ADTITAT
+1042 ADTVSAT
-1049 VKLTDGKRD
+1049 VRLTDGKRD
-1058 SAKKLCDRLVDE
+1058 SAKKLCDRLVEE
-1070 LSDSANID
+1070 LSDPANIA
-1078 YAQYIKV
+1078 YAEYIKV

-1104 NVYGDDLD
+1104 NVYGDSLD
-1112 ELKAAA
+1112 ELKQATAT
-1118 GQLSSSI
+1118 LSSSI

-1134 SDNVSGSGISYTLKI
+1134 SDNASGSGISYTLKI
-1149 DRKKAMELG
+1149 DRDKAMKYG
-1158 LTVGEIYLQ
+1158 LTAGEVYQQ
-1167 ISEYLTDVTLSPAAT
+1167 IAKYLTDVTLSPAAT
-1182 LAVSAGGKE
+1182 LTVTEDGAENA
-1191 GTYDVLVY
+1191 YDVLIY
-1199 DYYYSLLTWHKGFAS
+1199 DYYYALRTWHKGFAG
-1214 SAPDV
+1214 DK
-1219 PVEIYYKDSYLK
+1219 PVNIYYKDEYVK
-1231 ENNSESYSVLRKY
+1231 EGGSYSVLRKY
-1244 YLIGEDGAVTSL
+1244 YLIAEDGTVTEL
-1256 TPDKD
+1256 TADKD
-1261 GNGANVTD
+1261 ANGANVYD
-1269 ENGYLSL
+1269 ENGLLSL

-1283 DTSEEYFS
+1283 DTGEEYFS
-1291 DDSARADILDMDI
+1291 DDSARGDISDMEI
-1304 TYTLNGHIGGTQTGS
+1304 TYTLNGHIGGTQSGS
-1319 VKLSELLTPD
+1319 VKLSELLTED
-1329 SFNDDGSLKTEEG
+1329 SFNEDGSLKTEEG

-1355 AVTVCLQSGASSS
+1355 AITVCLKSGASSS
-1368 AVADDIQALIAAY
+1368 AVGDDIKALISAY
-1381 NSSHPDSAIEI
+1381 TSARPDSSVTV
-1392 EFVAQTAEVEEIY
+1392 EFVEQTAEVEEIY
-1405 TTLYIVLG
+1405 GTLYIVLG
-1413 IAIVLVYLVMAAQFG
+1413 VAIVLVYLVMAAQFG

-1486 LVKEGVEKRTA
+1486 LTKEGVEKRTA

-1511 TTLTTIVGLIITACD
+1511 TTLTTIVGLVITACD
-1526 SSATG
+1526 GSATG
-1531 RMLQP
+1531 KMLQP

-1561 LFKRKKKGAPSP
+1561 LFKRKKKDAPSP
-1573 EPAPAD
+1573 EPAPEG

-1586 AEIEG
+1586 AEIEE
-1591 KSDNVTIEEL
+1591 KSDNVTIEQL
-1601 PAPEEGK
+1601 PEPKESK
-1608 FAKLF
+1608 WSKLF
-1613 RRMRKKAPENA
+1613 KKLRKKAPET
-1624 ESAESAEFAENA
+1624 EE
-1636 ETDGNAENAETDGS
+1636 S
-1650 AADGESAENA
+1650 AADN
-1660 ETDGAESVQI
+1660 DGAESTSDEQG
-1670 SEMPDGTDGE
+1670 SAES
-1680 VHGGG
+1680 GGSTPEESPAEQEQG
-1685 APKSAENNEGAE
+1685 APESLDED
-1697 LAETAETG
+1697 G
-1705 GEAGGSADGES
+1705 GESAPSADTGEK
-1716 SAKKKKRGS
+1716 AEDAEDTDEENIKPNKEDK
-1725 V
+1725 

>member
-50 YAGQPAEIVESDVTA
+50 YAGQPAEIVEKDVTA
-65 VLEQALGNMSA
+65 PLEQALGNMSA
-76 VQSVTSMSYDN
+76 VRTVTSMSYDN
-87 VSVISLQLSSGSDV
+87 VSVISLQLNSDSDV

-109 GRLSSAGLPD
+109 GRTASAGLPD

-147 ESVPDNMEY
+147 ESVPDNMQY

-170 QDVTVQGLI
+170 QDVTVQGII
-179 DNYIMVSLNDE
+179 DNYLMISLNDE

-197 TQVKEGITG
+197 KQVKDKVISESAEY
-206 DSALSKFY
+206 SALSKFY
-214 SSLAK
+214 ASLSK
-219 HLSGALNELEQYTLS
+219 NLSGALKELEQYSLS
-234 DLSELSIYLQNL
+234 DISELSSLLQNV
-246 AAFYDELNDFLATDS
+246 AAFYDELNDWLATDGS
-261 GIAAMTDPSDV
+261 VAAMTNREDV
-272 IKATTAKIDEL
+272 VSAAADKIDEL
-283 LALGTYSAANTIIKS
+283 LLLDEYSAANTIIKS
-298 IYPETADYAAV
+298 LYPETADYAAV
-309 HINRLMLSSSA
+309 HINRLLLSSSGTSSGA
-320 TGDTYGKQVATAA
+320 DGNYGQKVAAA
-333 KAANS
+333 AAAAAADG
-338 AVALIADAMV
+338 AVELIAEAMV
-348 NISPDVFEDIF
+348 NISPAVFEGAF
-359 DYIASDSA
+359 EYLSEQSGADSV
-367 SAAAQTPEA
+367 QTIESNAEA
-376 IKTLTETRLASFGTD
+376 YLRTSFGKGADGEELWT
-391 LAEGHPYRNAAEYVR
+391 GKHPYAKIAEYVR
-406 AHTAEFAQAVVD
+406 AHTAEFA
-418 YCANLSSVTPAT
+418 
-430 ADSVR
+430 
-435 EGAAT
+435 
-440 AYANAGKS
+440 S
-448 ALEEQL
+448 ALTQYAGGLGRTAAFEQITVQNVADGAKIAL
-454 CAALGYNSLDELFTA
+454 ENISASSLEKSICSALGYDNFEKLFGA
-469 LTGENTAEI
+469 LSGKDTAEV
-478 YKKLTQTLSGV
+478 YKKLTAALSSV
-489 IDSDLIGTLIQ
+489 IDSDLIATLLQ

-528 LQDLIFMPATGINLL
+528 MDDLIFMPATGINLL
-543 SLVTSSWG
+543 SLLTSSWG
-551 DAEGILSFLLSLL
+551 ESDGVLSFIASLL
-564 PPNDNESALEKPIV
+564 PSADGGESALEKPVV

-585 INGDVSSFNNGGK
+585 INNISAFNK
-598 WDELGEALNIEDTTL
+598 WEELGAALDIEDTTL
-613 LQQWAVN
+613 LQQVAAN
-620 VYIDKGGEFVALL
+620 VYIDKNGAFVALL
-633 EDAGFISPDTSDNE
+633 KDAGFITYDTNTQEYAFDKQ
-647 GNYLF
+647 
-652 NADAAEEFAKEARE
+652 AAEEFSDQLSEV
-666 FTISLSLSDIADIT
+666 TISLSLTDIADIT
-680 VIDTSAMVYSKLDG
+680 VIDTSAIVYSKLDG

-714 DDLNKLLSDLTQE
+714 DDLNELLSSLTQE

-748 ISTVIQNLLWG
+748 ISTVIENLLWG

-797 AGITLNLMSMAG
+797 AGISLNLMSMAG

-866 IVFTQG
+866 IIFTQG

-877 VKDMAVTLC
+877 VKDMAITLC

-911 RPKPEKV
+911 RPKPDKA

-924 AYARGLSFTLK
+924 AYARALTFNLK
-935 HKWISLAVVVVMLGL
+935 HKWISLVAVVIMLGL
-950 AVTSFFFMDSR
+950 AVTSFFFMDTR

-977 DAGAINEGK
+977 DAGAINADK
-986 DGRGETLDY
+986 DAPEY
-995 DDVRDSVTGQVTE
+995 DGVRDSVTSQVTQ
-1008 YLMAMDETEHVNMTI
+1008 YLMDMQEVEHVNMTI

-1030 GYNIQSEGMNIG
+1030 GYDIQAEGMNVG
-1042 ADTITAT
+1042 ADTVSAT
-1049 VKLTDGKRD
+1049 VRLTDGKRD
-1058 SAKKLCDRLVDE
+1058 SAKKLCDRLVEE
-1070 LSDSANID
+1070 LSDPANID
-1078 YAQYIKV
+1078 YAEYIKV

-1104 NVYGDDLD
+1104 NVYGDSLD
-1112 ELKAAA
+1112 ELKQATAT
-1118 GQLSSSI
+1118 LSSSI

-1134 SDNVSGSGISYTLKI
+1134 SDNASGSGISYTLKI
-1149 DRKKAMELG
+1149 DRDEAMKYG
-1158 LTVGEIYLQ
+1158 LTAGEVYQQ
-1167 ISEYLTDVTLSPAAT
+1167 IAKYLTDVTLSPAAT
-1182 LAVSAGGKE
+1182 LTVTEDGAENA
-1191 GTYDVLVY
+1191 YDVLIY
-1199 DYYYSLLTWHKGFAS
+1199 DYYYALRTWHKGFAG
-1214 SAPDV
+1214 DK
-1219 PVEIYYKDSYLK
+1219 PVNIYYKDEYVK
-1231 ENNSESYSVLRKY
+1231 EGGSYSVLRNY
-1244 YLIGEDGAVTSL
+1244 YLIAEDGTVTEL
-1256 TPDKD
+1256 TADKD
-1261 GNGANVTD
+1261 ANGANVYD
-1269 ENGYLSL
+1269 ENGLLSL

-1283 DTSEEYFS
+1283 DTGEEYFS
-1291 DDSARADILDMDI
+1291 DDSARGDISDMEI
-1304 TYTLNGHIGGTQTGS
+1304 TYTLNGHIGGTQSGS
-1319 VKLSELLTPD
+1319 VKLSQLLTED
-1329 SFNDDGSLKTEEG
+1329 SFNEDGSLKTEEG

-1355 AVTVCLQSGASSS
+1355 AITVCLKSGASSS
-1368 AVADDIQALIAAY
+1368 AVGDDIKALISAY
-1381 NSSHPDSAIEI
+1381 TSARPDSSVTV
-1392 EFVAQTAEVEEIY
+1392 EFVEQTAEVEEIY
-1405 TTLYIVLG
+1405 GTLYIVLG
-1413 IAIVLVYLVMAAQFG
+1413 VAIVLVYLVMAAQFG

-1486 LVKEGVEKRTA
+1486 LTKEGVEKRTA

-1511 TTLTTIVGLIITACD
+1511 TTLTTIVGLVITACD
-1526 SSATG
+1526 GSATG
-1531 RMLQP
+1531 KMLQP

-1561 LFKRKKKGAPSP
+1561 LFKRKKKDAPSP
-1573 EPAPAD
+1573 EPVPEG

-1586 AEIEG
+1586 AEIEE
-1591 KSDNVTIEEL
+1591 KSDNVTIEQL
-1601 PAPEEGK
+1601 PEPKESK
-1608 FAKLF
+1608 WSKLF
-1613 RRMRKKAPENA
+1613 KKLRKKAPETA
-1624 ESAESAEFAENA
+1624 ESA
-1636 ETDGNAENAETDGS
+1636 
-1650 AADGESAENA
+1650 ADN
-1660 ETDGAESVQI
+1660 DGAESTSDEQ
-1670 SEMPDGTDGE
+1670 DGAE
-1680 VHGGG
+1680 SGGSTPEESPAEQEQG
-1685 APKSAENNEGAE
+1685 APESLN
-1697 LAETAETG
+1697 G
-1705 GEAGGSADGES
+1705 GESAPSADTGEK
-1716 SAKKKKRGS
+1716 AEDAEDTDEENIKPNKEDK
-1725 V
+1725 

>member
-261 GIAAMTDPSDV
+261 IAAMTDPSEV
-272 IKATTAKIDEL
+272 ITAATDKIDEL

-320 TGDTYGKQVATAA
+320 TDGTYGEQVANAA
-333 KAANS
+333 AAANS

-348 NISPDVFEDIF
+348 NISPNVFAPVFKNINENMQGAANTTDIKNSITDYLRDNELYAEPHPYHSIAVYAQTHAEEFADSIINYCTAQSDDTLSDVDKVLKG
-359 DYIASDSA
+359 
-367 SAAAQTPEA
+367 AAA
-376 IKTLTETRLASFGTD
+376 
-391 LAEGHPYRNAAEYVR
+391 
-406 AHTAEFAQAVVD
+406 
-418 YCANLSSVTPAT
+418 
-430 ADSVR
+430 
-435 EGAAT
+435 

-564 PPNDNESALEKPIV
+564 PSGDNESALEKPIV

-585 INGDVSSFNNGGK
+585 INGDVSSFNDGGK

-977 DAGAINEGK
+977 DAGAINGGK

-1134 SDNVSGSGISYTLKI
+1134 SDNVSGSGISYTLEI
-1149 DRKKAMELG
+1149 DREKAMELG

-1182 LAVSAGGKE
+1182 LTVSENGNE

-1231 ENNSESYSVLRKY
+1231 ENNSGSYSVLRKY

-1261 GNGANVTD
+1261 GSGANVTD

-1319 VKLSELLTPD
+1319 VKLSELLTPA

-1613 RRMRKKAPENA
+1613 RRMRKKAPEKA
-1624 ESAESAEFAENA
+1624 EMENAEFAENA
-1636 ETDGNAENAETDGS
+1636 ETDGNADNVETD
-1650 AADGESAENA
+1650 ESAENA

-1670 SEMPDGTDGE
+1670 SEMSDGKDGE
-1680 VHGGG
+1680 AQGGG
-1685 APKSAENNEGAE
+1685 APESAENNEGAE
-1697 LAETAETG
+1697 LAETAETD

-1716 SAKKKKRGS
+1716 SAKKKKRGRKR
-1725 V
+1725 

>member
-206 DSALSKFY
+206 DSALSNFY

-234 DLSELSIYLQNL
+234 DLSELSISLQNL

-261 GIAAMTDPSDV
+261 GIAAMTDRSDV
-272 IKATTAKIDEL
+272 VTAATAKIDEL
-283 LALGTYSAANTIIKS
+283 LALDTYSAANTIIKS
-298 IYPETADYAAV
+298 LYPETADYAAV

-320 TGDTYGKQVATAA
+320 TGDTYGKQVANAA

-348 NISPDVFEDIF
+348 NISPDVFKDIF
-359 DYIASDSA
+359 DYIANDSA
-367 SAAAQTPEA
+367 TAAAQTPEA

-435 EGAAT
+435 EGAAA

-469 LTGENTAEI
+469 LTGDDTAEI

-564 PPNDNESALEKPIV
+564 PSGDNESALEKPIV

-935 HKWISLAVVVVMLGL
+935 HKWISLVVVVVMLGL

-977 DAGAINEGK
+977 DAGAINGGK

-1134 SDNVSGSGISYTLKI
+1134 SDNVSGSGISYTLEI

-1182 LAVSAGGKE
+1182 LTVSDNGKE

-1231 ENNSESYSVLRKY
+1231 EGTSYSVLREY

-1269 ENGYLSL
+1269 ENGFLSL

-1561 LFKRKKKGAPSP
+1561 LFKRKKKGEPSP

-1613 RRMRKKAPENA
+1613 RRLRKKAPENA
-1624 ESAESAEFAENA
+1624 ESAESAENAEFAENA
-1636 ETDGNAENAETDGS
+1636 ETDGNAENAETDES
-1650 AADGESAENA
+1650 AADGE
-1660 ETDGAESVQI
+1660 
-1670 SEMPDGTDGE
+1670 
-1680 VHGGG
+1680 
-1685 APKSAENNEGAE
+1685 SAENNEGAE
-1697 LAETAETG
+1697 LAVTAETD
-1705 GEAGGSADGES
+1705 GEAGGSADGEN

>member
-50 YAGQPAEIVESDVTA
+50 YAGQPAEIVEKDVTA
-65 VLEQALGNMSA
+65 PLEQALGNMSA
-76 VQSVTSMSYDN
+76 VRTVTSMSYDN
-87 VSVISLQLSSGSDV
+87 VSVISLQLNSDSDV

-109 GRLSSAGLPD
+109 GRTASAGLPD

-147 ESVPDNMEY
+147 ESVPDNMQY

-170 QDVTVQGLI
+170 QDVTVQGII
-179 DNYIMVSLNDE
+179 DNYLMISLNDE

-197 TQVKEGITG
+197 KQVKDKVISESAEY
-206 DSALSKFY
+206 SALSKFY
-214 SSLAK
+214 ASLSK
-219 HLSGALNELEQYTLS
+219 NLSGALKELEQYSLS
-234 DLSELSIYLQNL
+234 DISELSSLLQNV
-246 AAFYDELNDFLATDS
+246 AAFYDELNDWLATDGS
-261 GIAAMTDPSDV
+261 VAAKTNREDV
-272 IKATTAKIDEL
+272 VSAAAIKIDEL
-283 LALGTYSAANTIIKS
+283 LLLDEYSAANTIIKS
-298 IYPETADYAAV
+298 LYPETADYAAV
-309 HINRLMLSSSA
+309 HINRLLLSSSGTSSGA
-320 TGDTYGKQVATAA
+320 DGNYGQKVAAA
-333 KAANS
+333 AAAADG
-338 AVALIADAMV
+338 AVELIAEAMV
-348 NISPDVFEDIF
+348 NISPAVFEGAF
-359 DYIASDSA
+359 EYLSEQSGADSV
-367 SAAAQTPEA
+367 QTIESNAEA
-376 IKTLTETRLASFGTD
+376 YLRTSFGKGADGEELWT
-391 LAEGHPYRNAAEYVR
+391 EKHPYAKIAEYVR
-406 AHTAEFAQAVVD
+406 AHTAEFA
-418 YCANLSSVTPAT
+418 
-430 ADSVR
+430 
-435 EGAAT
+435 
-440 AYANAGKS
+440 S
-448 ALEEQL
+448 ALTQYAGGLGRTAAFEQITVQNVADGAKIAL
-454 CAALGYNSLDELFTA
+454 ENISASSLEKSICSALGYDDFEKLFGA
-469 LTGENTAEI
+469 LSGKDTAEV
-478 YKKLTQTLSGV
+478 YKKLTAALSSV
-489 IDSDLIGTLIQ
+489 IDSDLIATLLQ

-528 LQDLIFMPATGINLL
+528 MDDLIFMPATGINLL
-543 SLVTSSWG
+543 SLLTSSWG
-551 DAEGILSFLLSLL
+551 ESDGVLSFIASLL
-564 PPNDNESALEKPIV
+564 PSADGGESAIEKPVV

-585 INGDVSSFNNGGK
+585 INGNISAFDK
-598 WDELGEALNIEDTTL
+598 WEELGAALDMEDTTL
-613 LQQWAVN
+613 LQQVAAN
-620 VYIDKGGEFVALL
+620 VYIDKNGAFVALL
-633 EDAGFISPDTSDNE
+633 KDAGFITYDSNTQEYAFDKQ
-647 GNYLF
+647 
-652 NADAAEEFAKEARE
+652 AAEEFSDQLSEV
-666 FTISLSLSDIADIT
+666 TISLSLTDIADIT
-680 VIDTSAMVYSKLDG
+680 VIDTSAIVYSKLDG
-694 VNSITLSI
+694 VNSITLSV

-714 DDLNKLLSDLTQE
+714 DDLNELLSSLTQE

-748 ISTVIQNLLWG
+748 ISTVIENLLWG

-797 AGITLNLMSMAG
+797 AGISLNLMSMAG

-866 IVFTQG
+866 IIFTQG

-877 VKDMAVTLC
+877 VKDMAITLC

-911 RPKPEKV
+911 RPKPDKA

-924 AYARGLSFTLK
+924 AYARALSFNLK
-935 HKWISLAVVVVMLGL
+935 HKWISLVAVVIMLGL
-950 AVTSFFFMDSR
+950 AVTSFFFMDTR

-977 DAGAINEGK
+977 DAGAINADK
-986 DGRGETLDY
+986 DAPEY
-995 DDVRDSVTGQVTE
+995 DGVRDSVTSQVTQ
-1008 YLMAMDETEHVNMTI
+1008 YLMDMQEVEHVNMTI

-1030 GYNIQSEGMNIG
+1030 GYDIQAEGMNVG
-1042 ADTITAT
+1042 ADTVSAT
-1049 VKLTDGKRD
+1049 VRLTDGKRD
-1058 SAKKLCDRLVDE
+1058 SAKKLCDRLVEE
-1070 LSDSANID
+1070 LSDPANID
-1078 YAQYIKV
+1078 YAEYIKV

-1104 NVYGDDLD
+1104 NVYGDSLD
-1112 ELKAAA
+1112 ELKQATAT
-1118 GQLSSSI
+1118 LSSSI

-1134 SDNVSGSGISYTLKI
+1134 SDNASGSGISYTLKI
-1149 DRKKAMELG
+1149 DRDEAMKYG
-1158 LTVGEIYLQ
+1158 LTAGEVYQQ
-1167 ISEYLTDVTLSPAAT
+1167 IAKYLTDVTLSPAAT
-1182 LAVSAGGKE
+1182 LTVTEDGAENA
-1191 GTYDVLVY
+1191 YDVLIY
-1199 DYYYSLLTWHKGFAS
+1199 DYYYALRTWHKGFAG
-1214 SAPDV
+1214 DK
-1219 PVEIYYKDSYLK
+1219 PVNIYYKDDYVK
-1231 ENNSESYSVLRKY
+1231 EGGSYSVLRKY
-1244 YLIGEDGAVTSL
+1244 YLIAEDGTVTEL
-1256 TPDKD
+1256 TADKD
-1261 GNGANVTD
+1261 ANGANVYD
-1269 ENGYLSL
+1269 ENGLLSL

-1283 DTSEEYFS
+1283 DTGEEYFS
-1291 DDSARADILDMDI
+1291 DDSARGDISDMEI
-1304 TYTLNGHIGGTQTGS
+1304 TYTLNGHIGGTQSGS
-1319 VKLSELLTPD
+1319 VKLSQLLTED
-1329 SFNDDGSLKTEEG
+1329 SFNEDGSLKTEEG

-1355 AVTVCLQSGASSS
+1355 AITVCLKSGASSS
-1368 AVADDIQALIAAY
+1368 AVGDDIKALISAY
-1381 NSSHPDSAIEI
+1381 TSSRPDSSVTV
-1392 EFVAQTAEVEEIY
+1392 EFVEQTAEVEEIY
-1405 TTLYIVLG
+1405 GTLYIVLG
-1413 IAIVLVYLVMAAQFG
+1413 VAIVLVYLVMAAQFG

-1486 LVKEGVEKRTA
+1486 LTKEGVEKRTA

-1511 TTLTTIVGLIITACD
+1511 TTLTTIVGLVITACD
-1526 SSATG
+1526 GSATG
-1531 RMLQP
+1531 KMLQP

-1561 LFKRKKKGAPSP
+1561 LFKRKKKDAPSP
-1573 EPAPAD
+1573 EPAPEG

-1586 AEIEG
+1586 AEIEE
-1591 KSDNVTIEEL
+1591 KSDNVTIEQL
-1601 PAPEEGK
+1601 PEPKESK
-1608 FAKLF
+1608 WSKLF
-1613 RRMRKKAPENA
+1613 KKLRKKAPETA
-1624 ESAESAEFAENA
+1624 ESA
-1636 ETDGNAENAETDGS
+1636 
-1650 AADGESAENA
+1650 ADN
-1660 ETDGAESVQI
+1660 DGAESTSDEQG
-1670 SEMPDGTDGE
+1670 SAES
-1680 VHGGG
+1680 GGSTPEESPAEQEQG
-1685 APKSAENNEGAE
+1685 APESLN
-1697 LAETAETG
+1697 G
-1705 GEAGGSADGES
+1705 GESAPSADTGEK
-1716 SAKKKKRGS
+1716 AEDAEDTDEENIKPNKEDK
-1725 V
+1725 

>member
-214 SSLAK
+214 SSLAE

-261 GIAAMTDPSDV
+261 GIAAMTVRSDV
-272 IKATTAKIDEL
+272 ITATTAKIDEL

-320 TGDTYGKQVATAA
+320 TGDTYGEQVANAA
-333 KAANS
+333 AAANS

-348 NISPDVFEDIF
+348 NISPDVFAPVFKNINENMQGAANTTDIKNSIT
-359 DYIASDSA
+359 DYLRDNELYAEPHPYHSIAVYAQTHAEEFADSIINYCTAQSDDTLSDVDKVLKG
-367 SAAAQTPEA
+367 AAAA
-376 IKTLTETRLASFGTD
+376 LKNASM
-391 LAEGHPYRNAAEYVR
+391 
-406 AHTAEFAQAVVD
+406 
-418 YCANLSSVTPAT
+418 
-430 ADSVR
+430 
-435 EGAAT
+435 
-440 AYANAGKS
+440 S

-564 PPNDNESALEKPIV
+564 PSGDNESALEKPIV

-585 INGDVSSFNNGGK
+585 INGDVSSFNDGGK

-1008 YLMAMDETEHVNMTI
+1008 YLMAMEETEHVNMTI

-1134 SDNVSGSGISYTLKI
+1134 SDNVSGSGISYTLEI

-1182 LAVSAGGKE
+1182 LTVSAGGNE

-1214 SAPDV
+1214 SAPDM

-1231 ENNSESYSVLRKY
+1231 EGTSYSVLRKY

-1319 VKLSELLTPD
+1319 VKLSELLTHD

-1624 ESAESAEFAENA
+1624 EKAEFAENA
-1636 ETDGNAENAETDGS
+1636 ETDGNAENAETDES

-1680 VHGGG
+1680 AQGGG
-1685 APKSAENNEGAE
+1685 APESAENNEGAE
-1697 LAETAETG
+1697 LAVTAETD
-1705 GEAGGSADGES
+1705 GEAGVSADGEN
-1716 SAKKKKRGS
+1716 SAKKKKRGRKR
-1725 V
+1725 

>member
-1 MLTKFSVKRPY
+1 M
-12 VIAVMVLIIVV
+12 IAVMVLIIVV
-23 LGVVSVLNTD
+23 LGVISVLNTD

-65 VLEQALGNMSA
+65 VLEQSLGNMSS

-87 VSVISLQLSSGSDV
+87 VSVISLQLTSDSDV

-109 GRLSSAGLPD
+109 GRITSAALPD

-179 DNYIMVSLNDE
+179 DNYILVSLNDE

-197 TQVKEGITG
+197 TQIKEAISPASQT
-206 DSALSKFY
+206 ALSKFY
-214 SSLAK
+214 SSLAA
-219 HLSGALNELEQYTLS
+219 HLSGALNELEQYTLA
-234 DLSELSIYLQNL
+234 DISELATVLQNL
-246 AAFYDELNDFLATDS
+246 AAFYDELNGWLAGGTIDGVTDS
-261 GIAAMTDPSDV
+261 FEATYNANLSDGDGERAAAVYAAATAIDV
-272 IKATTAKIDEL
+272 L
-283 LALGTYSAANTIIKS
+283 LARSDYRAANSLIKF
-298 IYPETADYAAV
+298 IYPETSDYAAV
-309 HINRLMLSSSA
+309 HINRLLLNAPSSSGTYLQQIQA
-320 TGDTYGKQVATAA
+320 AASGTG
-333 KAANS
+333 S
-338 AVALIADAMV
+338 AVELIADGMV
-348 NISPDVFEDIF
+348 TLSPDVFKSVFQFI
-359 DYIASDSA
+359 YTNTAVQ
-367 SAAAQTPEA
+367 SAASIADIESAVGTQ
-376 IKTLTETRLASFGTD
+376 LAAFGDQYTD
-391 LAEGHPYRNAAEYVR
+391 QNHPYYKIAEYVR
-406 AHTAEFAQAVVD
+406 EHTAEFAAAIVD
-418 YCANLSSVTPAT
+418 YSARLAPDYSSISSITPQMVVA
-430 ADSVR
+430 
-435 EGAAT
+435 GAEIAFN
-440 AYANAGKS
+440 NASTS
-448 ALEEQL
+448 AIEAQL
-454 CAALGYNSLDELFTA
+454 CEALGYSSLNELFAA
-469 LTGENTAEI
+469 LTGEDTAEI
-478 YKKLTQTLSGV
+478 YKALTQTLSSV

-543 SLVTSSWG
+543 SLLTSSWG
-551 DAEGILSFLLSLL
+551 EADGILSFLVSLL
-564 PPNDNESALEKPIV
+564 PAEDGTSPLEETVV
-578 QEFLLAL
+578 QEFLIAL
-585 INGDVSSFNNGGK
+585 INGNISAFTDGQ
-598 WDELGEALNIEDTTL
+598 WAELGEILGVDSQL
-613 LQQWAVN
+613 LSQWAAN
-620 VYIDKGGEFVALL
+620 VYIDKDGEFTALL
-633 EDAGFISPDTSDNE
+633 REAGFISLDSVT
-647 GNYLF
+647 GNYSF
-652 NADAAEEFAKEARE
+652 NGEAVQAFADELGE
-666 FTISLSLSDIADIT
+666 FTLSLSLNDIADIT

-694 VNSITLSI
+694 VNSITLSV

-714 DDLNKLLSDLTQE
+714 DDLNALLTSLTQE
-727 DGFADL
+727 EGFADL
-733 QYSVLYDDGEYTNQL
+733 QFSVLYDDGEYTNQL
-748 ISTVIQNLLWG
+748 ISTVIENLLWG

-780 TLSMV
+780 ALSMV

-826 NIYRLRSRGAPVKEA
+826 NIYRLRARGAPVKEA

-877 VKDMAVTLC
+877 VKDMAITLC
-886 LALAVSLVVA
+886 LALAVSLIVA
-896 ITLVPSL
+896 VTLVPSI
-903 AQYTVKNY
+903 AQFTVKNY
-911 RPKPEKV
+911 RPKQEKV

-924 AYARGLSFTLK
+924 GYARALSFTLK
-935 HKWISLAVVVVMLGL
+935 HKWITVVVVVVMLAL

-968 GSLTVTISL
+968 GSLTVTVSL
-977 DAGAINEGK
+977 DASAINAGK
-986 DGRGETLDY
+986 DERGEKLDY
-995 DDVRDSVTGQVTE
+995 DDVMDGVTSQVTE
-1008 YLMAMDETEHVNMTI
+1008 YLMAMDEVEHVNMTI

-1030 GYNIQSEGMNIG
+1030 GYNIQAEGMNIG
-1042 ADTITAT
+1042 ADTISAT

-1070 LSDSANID
+1070 LSDPENID
-1078 YAQYIKV
+1078 YAQYMKV

-1098 SDNLTV
+1098 SDTLTV

-1112 ELKAAA
+1112 ELKEAAS
-1118 GQLSSSI
+1118 QLSSSI
-1125 AQLDGVSYT
+1125 ARLEGVSYT

-1149 DRKKAMELG
+1149 DREKAMNIG
-1158 LTVGEIYLQ
+1158 LTVGEVYQQ
-1167 ISEYLTDVTLSPAAT
+1167 IAAYLTDVTLSPAASLT
-1182 LAVSAGGKE
+1182 VSDGGSE
-1191 GTYDVLVY
+1191 GSYDVIIY
-1199 DYYYSLLTWHKGFAS
+1199 DYYYSLLTWHKGFAG
-1214 SAPDV
+1214 DV
-1219 PVEIYYKDSYLK
+1219 PTDIYYKDSYVK
-1231 ENNSESYSVLRKY
+1231 EGATYAVNREY
-1244 YLIGEDGAVTSL
+1244 YLIGTSGEITPL
-1256 TPDKD
+1256 TADKD
-1261 GNGANVTD
+1261 GSGALVTD
-1269 ENGYLSL
+1269 ENGLLSL

-1291 DDSARADILDMDI
+1291 DDSARTDILDMDI
-1304 TYTLNGHIGGTQTGS
+1304 NYTLNGHIGGTQSGS
-1319 VKLSELLTPD
+1319 IKLAELLTAD
-1329 SFNDDGSLKTEEG
+1329 SFDENGGLKAEEG
-1342 MVSIDRRDGRRYS
+1342 MVSIDRKDGRRYS
-1355 AVTVCLQSGASSS
+1355 AITVSLQSGASVSGVS
-1368 AVADDIQALIAAY
+1368 DDIKALIDAY
-1381 NSSHPDSAIEI
+1381 NSSHPDSSLQIDFAE
-1392 EFVAQTAEVEEIY
+1392 QTAEVEEIY

-1413 IAIVLVYLVMAAQFG
+1413 VAIVLVYLVMAAQFG

-1441 LAFTGSLLALFI
+1441 LAFTGSLLLLFI

-1486 LVKEGVEKRTA
+1486 LTAEGVEKRTA

-1531 RMLQP
+1531 KMLQP

-1561 LFKRKKKGAPSP
+1561 LFKRKKKGEP
-1573 EPAPAD
+1573 EPTPAPEG

-1586 AEIEG
+1586 ASVEE
-1591 KSDNVTIEEL
+1591 KADDVTIEAL

-1608 FAKLF
+1608 IAKLIKRI
-1613 RRMRKKAPENA
+1613 RRSKG
-1624 ESAESAEFAENA
+1624 SAEDMPQGEENGTERAASSADETEQAEDTASENLPQA
-1636 ETDGNAENAETDGS
+1636 QDTANEETETEDTKSEETQG
-1650 AADGESAENA
+1650 ADEEPT
-1660 ETDGAESVQI
+1660 E
-1670 SEMPDGTDGE
+1670 
-1680 VHGGG
+1680 
-1685 APKSAENNEGAE
+1685 
-1697 LAETAETG
+1697 G
-1705 GEAGGSADGES
+1705 GED
-1716 SAKKKKRGS
+1716 KR
-1725 V
+1725 

>member
-272 IKATTAKIDEL
+272 ITATTAKIDEL

-309 HINRLMLSSSA
+309 HINRLMLSPSA
-320 TGDTYGKQVATAA
+320 TGDTYGEQVANAA
-333 KAANS
+333 AAANS

-406 AHTAEFAQAVVD
+406 AHTAEFAQAIVD

-435 EGAAT
+435 EGAAA

-585 INGDVSSFNNGGK
+585 INGDVSSFNDGGK

-935 HKWISLAVVVVMLGL
+935 HKWISLVVVVVMLGL

-1134 SDNVSGSGISYTLKI
+1134 SDNVSGSGISYTLEI

-1182 LAVSAGGKE
+1182 LTVTDNGNE
-1191 GTYDVLVY
+1191 GTYDVLIY

-1231 ENNSESYSVLRKY
+1231 EGTSYSVLRKY

-1261 GNGANVTD
+1261 GSGANVTD

-1624 ESAESAEFAENA
+1624 ETENAEFAENA

-1685 APKSAENNEGAE
+1685 APESAENNEGAE
-1697 LAETAETG
+1697 LAETAETD

-1716 SAKKKKRGS
+1716 SAKKKKRGRKR
-1725 V
+1725 

>member
-261 GIAAMTDPSDV
+261 GIAAMTGRSEV
-272 IKATTAKIDEL
+272 ITATTDKIDEL

-320 TGDTYGKQVATAA
+320 TGDTYGEQVANAA

-348 NISPDVFEDIF
+348 NISPDVFAPVFKDINENMQGAANTT
-359 DYIASDSA
+359 DIKNSIAKYLRDNKLYAEPHPYHSIA
-367 SAAAQTPEA
+367 VYAQTH
-376 IKTLTETRLASFGTD
+376 
-391 LAEGHPYRNAAEYVR
+391 AE
-406 AHTAEFAQAVVD
+406 EFADSIINYCTAQSDDTLSDVD
-418 YCANLSSVTPAT
+418 KVLK
-430 ADSVR
+430 
-435 EGAAT
+435 GAAT
-440 AYANAGKS
+440 ALANADKS

-564 PPNDNESALEKPIV
+564 PSGDNESALEKPIV

-585 INGDVSSFNNGGK
+585 INGDVSSFNNDGK

-1134 SDNVSGSGISYTLKI
+1134 SDNVSGSGISYTLEI

-1182 LAVSAGGKE
+1182 LTVSTGGNE
-1191 GTYDVLVY
+1191 GTYDVLIY

-1319 VKLSELLTPD
+1319 VKLSELLTAD

-1561 LFKRKKKGAPSP
+1561 LFKRKKKGEPSP

-1613 RRMRKKAPENA
+1613 RRLRKKAPENA
-1624 ESAESAEFAENA
+1624 ETENA
-1636 ETDGNAENAETDGS
+1636 ETDGNADSVETDGS
-1650 AADGESAENA
+1650 AADGERTENA

-1670 SEMPDGTDGE
+1670 SEMSDGKDGE
-1680 VHGGG
+1680 
-1685 APKSAENNEGAE
+1685 AQ
-1697 LAETAETG
+1697 
-1705 GEAGGSADGES
+1705 DGD
-1716 SAKKKKRGS
+1716 KKE
-1725 V
+1725 